1 MGDCVG
7 SGQIIG
13 RHLDHLRDIFFEELL
28 HAQVSP
34 ELQLS
39 LNCVLKVNGLFVA
52 SPFRCLSW
60 ISLRTSKTDRSY
72 DLVRIRLVF

>member
-1 MGDCVG
+1 MGDRAG

-13 RHLDHLRDIFFEELL
+13 RHLDHLRAISFVELL

-39 LNCVLKVNGLFVA
+39 LNCVLKVNGLFPLQDPM
-52 SPFRCLSW
+52 SFFKSTLFLQLLS
-60 ISLRTSKTDRSY
+60 
-72 DLVRIRLVF
+72 